1 MGKSSTSTYICQ
13 NRHGTYYARLVIPKP
28 LQNQFNNKREVRR
41 SLQTDS
47 KRLAIRRARVY
58 RVRFDILIDALMSEH
73 DDTAERSPQADI
85 DALKGQFGAIQATFE
100 GQHTVTLPGG
110 KKTTITAKIERNLAS
125 MDETDRHKEHLLR
138 QLREEARREQET
150 AEMVQHERRTE
161 ELHQAQLA
169 AITAAAILA
178 PSHPSIQP
186 TGKTVSEYLDEYI
199 DYKMTPGRKK
209 SWGEGTARQKPNK
222 LNVFRSIF
230 GDKPT
235 AALSRDDMESYIKVA
250 YSIPANFSNSD
261 HAEKFKDITLDMIL
275 NDSPKLKSFEYKVR
289 GAGTVKE
296 DLKNIK
302 AFLKWVSE
310 KKDINLQSPMNAL
323 SNEIGEIDYDS
334 EKRAFTQEELKLLF
348 EHNPAS
354 ENYIN
359 GFSKPV
365 RFWVP
370 MIALYTGMRLAE
382 ICQLHLSDIK
392 RVKALSDSST
402 HWVFDVNEE
411 NGNQLKCGKLNVRK
425 IPIHKNVIS
434 AGFLDYVD
442 DLNAKGE
449 TKLFP
454 GVVRDSSNQFGTQ
467 SQWFGIYSSKA
478 GVTDTKTSFHSFRHS
493 FCGHLSDR
501 HTPEDIVIAL
511 SGHQFK
517 SLAKSTYNRSRNLDI
532 KPLADAIDSIDY
544 GLTHPKWN
552 NF

>member
-1 MGKSSTSTYICQ
+1 MSKSSSSYICQ
-13 NRHGTYYARLVIPKP
+13 NRHGTYYARLIIPRP
-28 LQNQFNNKREVRR
+28 LQSQFNNKREIRR

-47 KRLAIRRARVY
+47 KRLAIKRARAY
-58 RVRFDILIDALMSEH
+58 RVQFDSLIDELMSKPTKSEISERAKKLV
-73 DDTAERSPQADI
+73 DEILSPKAKAEYFGEPPEMKTSKPAPMAGTAAWEYITIYHPETGQKLAEI
-85 DALKGQFGAIQATFE
+85 DHNGNSEAEEKAALA
-100 GQHTVTLPGG
+100 
-110 KKTTITAKIERNLAS
+110 
-125 MDETDRHKEHLLR
+125 LL
-138 QLREEARREQET
+138 E
-150 AEMVQHERRTE
+150 
-161 ELHQAQLA
+161 QAQRGMTGPLA
-169 AITAAAILA
+169 APAL
-178 PSHPSIQP
+178 
-186 TGKTVSEYLDEYI
+186 TGNKTVSEHLDEYI
-199 DYKMTPGRKK
+199 DYKMTPGRKR

-235 AALSRDDMESYIKVA
+235 AALSRDDMEIYIKVA
-250 YSIPANFSNSD
+250 YSIPANFSNPD
-261 HAEKFKDITLDMIL
+261 HEEKFKDITLDMIL
-275 NDSPKLKSFEYKVR
+275 NDSPKLKLFDYKVR

-310 KKDINLQSPMNAL
+310 RKDVNLQSSMNAL

-365 RFWVP
+365 RFWAP

-382 ICQLHLSDIK
+382 ICQLYLSDIK

-425 IPIHKNVIS
+425 IPIHKNIIS

-467 SQWFGIYSSKA
+467 SQWFGIYSGKA
-478 GVTDTKTSFHSFRHS
+478 GVTDAKTSFHSFRHT
-493 FCGHLSDR
+493 FCGYLNER

-511 SGHQFK
+511 SGHQFN
-517 SLAKSTYNRSRNLDI
+517 SLAKSTYDRSRKRDVG
-532 KPLADAIDSIDY
+532 KLAEVIDLIDY
-544 GLTHPKWN
+544 GLAHPMWKDMD
-552 NF
+552 